1 MKKLYIVGSVVAIL
15 LCALSMYFGWGE
27 GRMARSIGAS
37 FMILVIQW
45 TFFKAGF
52 NKQRLVGAGMNLS
65 VDRRMWLVGI
75 VLALAIAMLGIVGL
89 MDYLDTGR
97 ISQFFTIG
105 AMIVLAFEA
114 MVSSR
119 LLRQA

>member
-1 MKKLYIVGSVVAIL
+1 
-15 LCALSMYFGWGE
+15 
-27 GRMARSIGAS
+27 
-37 FMILVIQW
+37 MILVIQW